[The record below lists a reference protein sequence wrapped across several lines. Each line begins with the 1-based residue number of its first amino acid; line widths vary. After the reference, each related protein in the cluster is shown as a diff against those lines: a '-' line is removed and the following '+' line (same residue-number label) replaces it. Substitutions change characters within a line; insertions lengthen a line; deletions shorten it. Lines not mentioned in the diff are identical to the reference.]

1 MKYLILMFLAILL
14 AVLLT
19 SLVFSYLVVEYV
31 MDGNVYTSELVY
43 YDIKFSL
50 VCVIPQIVSISIIT
64 LILYK
69 KGIIKFK

>member
-43 YDIKFSL
+43 DDIKFSL